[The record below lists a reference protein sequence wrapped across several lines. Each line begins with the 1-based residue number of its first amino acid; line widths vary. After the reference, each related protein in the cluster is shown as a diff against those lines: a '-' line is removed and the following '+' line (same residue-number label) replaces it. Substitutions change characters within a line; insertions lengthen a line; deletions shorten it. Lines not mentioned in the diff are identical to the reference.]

1 MIRLEQPCYWAPV
14 TTKSRRETDG
24 AWMTHVSRPRQ
35 ASLLGEH
42 TARGDDPN
50 ADRPPQHVDVVGTAA
65 AASTDHGVAAPASPK
80 GRRPKLRPPKPT
92 LPSHGHTVWS
102 EVNYPR
108 GGKYVG
114 YVKRESNKVSG
125 RATDQRHGYGELFY
139 FDGRL
144 FKGEWYN
151 NAKNGKGSE
160 TRADG
165 LAVFWGTWRHGLRHG
180 RGKIVYLK
188 GSENEGKIEKGVWRE
203 GKLDRVI
210 APGLDVGKGKRR
222 VTYHT

>member
-1 MIRLEQPCYWAPV
+1 MEQPCYWAPV
-14 TTKSRRETDG
+14 TTTSRQGTDG

-35 ASLLGEH
+35 ASLLGEN
-42 TARGDDPN
+42 TTQA
-50 ADRPPQHVDVVGTAA
+50 AASDRPPREAKAGCNGIDT
-65 AASTDHGVAAPASPK
+65 GVTVLHQ
-80 GRRPKLRPPKPT
+80 GRGPKLRPPKPT
-92 LPSHGHTVWS
+92 LPSHGHTVWA
-102 EVNYPR
+102 EVDYPR
-108 GGKYVG
+108 GGKYKG
-114 YVKRESNKVSG
+114 YVKRENNKASG
-125 RATDQRHGYGELFY
+125 HATDQRHGYGEYYY

-165 LAVFWGTWRHGLRHG
+165 LAIFWGTWRHGLRHG

-203 GKLDRVI
+203 GRLDRVI
-210 APGLDVGKGKRR
+210 APGLDMGKGKKR